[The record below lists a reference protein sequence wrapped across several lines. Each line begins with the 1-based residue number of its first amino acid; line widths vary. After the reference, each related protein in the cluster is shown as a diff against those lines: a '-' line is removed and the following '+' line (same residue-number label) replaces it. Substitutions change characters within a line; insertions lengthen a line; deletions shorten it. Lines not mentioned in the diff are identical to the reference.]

1 MATSKTQ
8 HQAVLLAIDGLTER
22 KPNTLISFQSIHS
35 IIQDHRFK
43 IRITPEELP
52 DVLYALESKGLI
64 EGTRASGDF
73 WISVKLTNK
82 GRSFLDDGNSLTD
95 EPKEPFVNQNNY
107 FNGNNSN
114 VQVGNGNTQN
124 VQSVQNI
131 QVGVNEEYLPQLIEA
146 LREDGHGELAT
157 EVEQATGKHGI
168 RALGGYLGKIL
179 DKVVLAGAGSA
190 TAAAIPLIFP
200 A

>member
-1 MATSKTQ
+1 MATSKQ
-8 HQAVLLAIDGLTER
+8 QQQAVLIAIDGLTNR
-22 KPNTLISFQSIHS
+22 IPNTPIRV
-35 IIQDHRFK
+35 QDIEKIVQDKRFK
-43 IRITPEELP
+43 IQIAPEEIP
-52 DVLYALESKGLI
+52 DALYALESKSLI
-64 EGTRASGDF
+64 EGMRASGGI
-73 WISVKLTNK
+73 WLMVKLTRH
-82 GRSFLDDGNSLTD
+82 GREFLDDEKSLTD
-95 EPKEPFVNQNNY
+95 KPQGQIVTQN
-107 FNGNNSN
+107 FNINGANSN
-114 VQVGNGNTQN
+114 VQVGDGNTQN
-124 VQSVQNI
+124 IQNI

>member
-8 HQAVLLAIDGLTER
+8 HQAVLLAI
-22 KPNTLISFQSIHS
+22 
-35 IIQDHRFK
+35 
-43 IRITPEELP
+43 
-52 DVLYALESKGLI
+52 
-64 EGTRASGDF
+64 
-73 WISVKLTNK
+73 
-82 GRSFLDDGNSLTD
+82 
-95 EPKEPFVNQNNY
+95 
-107 FNGNNSN
+107 
-114 VQVGNGNTQN
+114 
-124 VQSVQNI
+124 
-131 QVGVNEEYLPQLIEA
+131 
-146 LREDGHGELAT
+146 DGHGELAT